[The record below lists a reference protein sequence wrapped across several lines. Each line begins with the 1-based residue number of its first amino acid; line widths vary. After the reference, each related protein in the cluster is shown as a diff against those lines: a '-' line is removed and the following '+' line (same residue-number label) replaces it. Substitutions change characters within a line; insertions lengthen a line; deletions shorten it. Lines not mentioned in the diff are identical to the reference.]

1 MLDPD
6 NLYTTTDAAQDLK
19 SPVLV
24 HAMSGF
30 VDAGAAGSLAADH
43 LLSSLDHQ
51 LVATFDADQ
60 LVDYRSRRPVM
71 VYDVDHYESYIAP
84 VVQLHAVKDL
94 EGRTFLLLSG
104 PEPDLQ
110 WEGFVS
116 AVRDLVERFEV
127 KTTIGVH
134 AIPMGVPHTRPL
146 GVLAHG
152 NRTGL
157 APQLQSWVGKVQ
169 IPASVAALL
178 ELRLG
183 EWGHD
188 AMGFVVQVPHYLAD
202 TSYPDASIV
211 LIDQLSQS
219 ADLTLPTGE
228 LQTAAERSRTAIA
241 EQVDGSVEAGR
252 VVQALEQQYDAY
264 VGARTRSSLAAA
276 EMGELPSADEIGA
289 QFEQFLAEQ
298 EPGDPTT

>member
-6 NLYTTTDAAQDLK
+6 NLYTTTDAAKGL
-19 SPVLV
+19 SAPVLV

-30 VDAGAAGSLAADH
+30 VDAGGAGSLAADH
-43 LLSSLDHQ
+43 LLSTLEHE
-51 LVATFDADQ
+51 LVATFDGDQ

-71 VYDVDHYESYIAP
+71 VYDTDHYQAYVAP
-84 VVQLHAVKDL
+84 LVQLHAVKDL

-110 WEGFVS
+110 WERFVS
-116 AVRDLVERFEV
+116 ALRALIERFEV
-127 KTTIGVH
+127 RTTIGMH

-152 NRTGL
+152 NRPGL
-157 APQLQSWVGKVQ
+157 APQLQSWVGRVQ
-169 IPASVAALL
+169 VPASVAALL

-202 TSYPDASIV
+202 SPYPDASLV
-211 LIDQLSQS
+211 LVDNLAKV
-219 ADLTLPTGE
+219 ADLTLPTE
-228 LQTAAERSRTAIA
+228 ALLASAETTRSAIA
-241 EQVDGSVEAGR
+241 EQVADSVEAGH
-252 VVQALEQQYDAY
+252 VVRTLEQQYDAY
-264 VGARTRSSLAAA
+264 VGARTRSSLTAA
-276 EMGELPSADEIGA
+276 ELGELPSADELGA
-289 QFEQFLAEQ
+289 EVERFLADQ
-298 EPGDPTT
+298 QPDEPSS